1 MRIAMDGPAARWTE
15 ALPIGN
21 GRIGAM
27 VFADPAQSRYQLN
40 EDSCWSG
47 SPATASGN
55 RRDDLPQRGPE
66 ALAEIRSSLA
76 RGDHA
81 AATRAEHTL
90 QRGYAQAYQ
99 PLADLV
105 FGTDADPGEASTK
118 RVLDLS
124 AAISETEWEIHGE
137 TVRERAFV
145 SAPDQVLCIE
155 RSAGG
160 HTLPDV
166 RIRVTTQHPTSLP
179 TVAPDSLTLPVRM
192 PSDIVR
198 TGKQERLE
206 YDTTAGAAVSAALVV
221 LLEHDGEAH
230 EHVEDGSVLVTGAT
244 WLRTVLAVSTDS
256 RGAEEVPH
264 GDVARL
270 ELAARAAAEAALAR
284 SSDEL
289 SARHRAAHSALWERT
304 GVSLVHDVPDPVE
317 LPALQWRAAADG
329 DTRLL
334 AQVVVA
340 YGRYLLISA
349 SRAGSLP
356 ANLQGLWNDKLLPPW
371 RCNYTT
377 NINVEMNYW
386 PAEIAGL
393 PECHVPLLEWIH
405 DLARSG
411 ERTATELYGLP
422 GWTAHHNSDR
432 WAFSRPVGD
441 GAFDPVWSMWPLA
454 GAWLCRHIREAWE
467 FSRDDDMLRQSWPV
481 LLEAARFL
489 EAWLVEVRPGELGV
503 SPSTSP
509 ENRFRL
515 PDGTTTGLTTSTTA
529 DLAMIRDHFRTTLL
543 AASTLEI
550 DDPLL
555 PRLQDA
561 LGRLPTERI
570 DSEGRI
576 AEWDVDREDE
586 DPHHRHQ
593 SHLYSVLP
601 GEAITPEDTESA
613 AAALR
618 SLDGRGPVSTG
629 WSLAWRVGLR
639 ARLGDA
645 EGGHR
650 SLRAFLAPLKDPDA
664 PGPSGPAGLYPNLF
678 CAHPPFQIDGNFGI
692 TAAVLEMLVQSHR
705 GVVRLLPALPEDWRE
720 GSVHGV
726 RLRGNMAI
734 DLAWRDGAAT
744 ELSLTGPA
752 GAEVTIANRGHV
764 RTVRIGD
771 DGTLRG
777 NVAEVLGKAG
787 AL

>member
-1 MRIAMDGPAARWTE
+1 MNGPAARWTE
-15 ALPIGN
+15 AFPIGN

-27 VFADPAQSRYQLN
+27 VHADPVVSRFQLN

-47 SPATASGN
+47 SPATAAGN
-55 RRDDLPQRGPE
+55 RRDDAPQRGPE
-66 ALAEIRSSLA
+66 ALAEIRSALA
-76 RGDHA
+76 RGDHE

-99 PLADLV
+99 PLADLT
-105 FGTDADPGEASTK
+105 FEAEPGACGANTK

-124 AAISETEWEIHGE
+124 AAISTTRWEGRDQ
-137 TVRERAFV
+137 TVHERAFI
-145 SAPDQVLCIE
+145 SAPDQVLSIE

-160 HTLPDV
+160 KPLSDV
-166 RIRVTTQHPTSLP
+166 RVRLTTPHSTDLPAVTSG
-179 TVAPDSLTLPVRM
+179 SLTLPVRM

-198 TGKQERLE
+198 TGKREQLE
-206 YDTTAGAAVSAALVV
+206 YDSSPGAAVSAVLVV
-221 LLEHDGEAH
+221 LLEHDGEAR
-230 EHVEDGSVLVTGAT
+230 EQSEDGTVLVTGAT
-244 WLRTVLAVSTDS
+244 WLRAAIAVATDS

-264 GDVARL
+264 GDLARL
-270 ELAARAAAEAALAR
+270 GTSARTCAAAALAH
-284 SSDEL
+284 SWEDL
-289 SARHRAAHSALWERT
+289 LARHRTAHRALWERT
-304 GVSLVHDVPDPVE
+304 ELTLVPDAPDLIE
-317 LPALQWRAAADG
+317 LPDLQHRAAADG

-334 AQVVVA
+334 AQVIVA
-340 YGRYLLISA
+340 YGRYLLISS

-356 ANLQGLWNDKLLPPW
+356 ANLQGIWNDKLLPPW
-371 RCNYTT
+371 RSNYTT

-393 PECHVPLLEWIH
+393 PECHAPLLEWIR

-411 ERTATELYGLP
+411 ERTATELYGLA

-467 FSRDDDMLRQSWPV
+467 FSRDDAALRESWPV
-481 LLEAARFL
+481 LLGAARFL
-489 EAWLVEVRPGELGV
+489 EAWLVETRSGELGV

-543 AASTLEI
+543 AARTLEI
-550 DDPLL
+550 DDELL
-555 PRLQDA
+555 PRLRDA
-561 LGRLPTERI
+561 LDRLPTERI
-570 DSEGRI
+570 DAEGRI
-576 AEWDVDREDE
+576 AEWDVDQEDE

-593 SHLYSVLP
+593 THLYSVLP
-601 GEAITPEDTESA
+601 GDAILPEDEELA

-639 ARLGDA
+639 ARLGDT
-645 EGGHR
+645 EGAHR
-650 SLRAFLAPLKDPDA
+650 SLRTFLAPLADPDA
-664 PGPSGPAGLYPNLF
+664 PGPSGPAGLYANLF

-692 TAAVLEMLVQSHR
+692 TAAVLEMVVQSH
-705 GVVRLLPALPEDWRE
+705 GDVVRLLPALPDLWRQ
-720 GSVHGV
+720 GSVRGV
-726 RLRGNMAI
+726 RLRRNMTM

-752 GAEVTIANRGHV
+752 GTEVELLYRGDVATI
-764 RTVRIGD
+764 RIGD
-771 DGTLRG
+771 DG
-777 NVAEVLGKAG
+777 VLQGPVDEILGTSRRAR
-787 AL
+787 